1 MCPNPQG
8 GCPWLWSKTA
18 WSPKEACVPSARP
31 RPRPGAVLVAD
42 RHETN
47 RLMLEDRRHPV
58 LVVEDNE
65 VNQALAVAI
74 LAKLGYGAEVA
85 GNGREAVEAVAR
97 AAYGAVLMDCQLPV
111 MDGYQATAEI
121 RRREGTDRHTPII
134 AMTAAA
140 LQHDRE
146 RCLAAG
152 MDDYIAK
159 PVLVADVE
167 VVLSRWL
174 GGEVTART
182 VAGSAHWAES
192 ARDVLDPDRLAELEQ
207 LDPAGNGAGFL
218 CMLVDCFLTRA
229 PADLVSLGAAVQR
242 GDATAIYHV
251 AHRLKGAAAT
261 LGSPGMVS
269 LCEELEAL
277 ASSGGLAPAREL
289 LCCLEQEFARV
300 TGALDVAV
308 PRR

>member
-1 MCPNPQG
+1 
-8 GCPWLWSKTA
+8 
-18 WSPKEACVPSARP
+18 
-31 RPRPGAVLVAD
+31 VLVAD

-47 RLMLEDRRHPV
+47 RLMLEDRRRRV
-58 LVVEDNE
+58 LVVEDNP

-85 GNGREAVEAVAR
+85 GNGREAVEAVAH
-97 AAYGAVLMDCQLPV
+97 AAYGAVLMDCQLPEL
-111 MDGYQATAEI
+111 DGFQATAEI

-140 LQHDRE
+140 LPGDRE

-159 PVLVADVE
+159 PVLVADVA
-167 VVLSRWL
+167 VGLSRWL
-174 GGEVTART
+174 GGEAT
-182 VAGSAHWAES
+182 VPRASASAASAES
-192 ARDVLDPDRLAELEQ
+192 AGDVLDPDRLAELGQ
-207 LDPAGNGAGFL
+207 LDSAGDGSEFL
-218 CMLVDCFLTRA
+218 CMLVDSFLTRV
-229 PADLVSLGAAVQR
+229 PADLASIRTAVQR
-242 GDATAIYHV
+242 GDATVIYHV

-261 LGSPGMVS
+261 LGSLGMVD
-269 LCEELEAL
+269 LCHELEAL
-277 ASSGGLAPAREL
+277 ASTGGLAPAREL

-300 TGALDVAV
+300 TTALDVAV

>member
-1 MCPNPQG
+1 
-8 GCPWLWSKTA
+8 
-18 WSPKEACVPSARP
+18 
-31 RPRPGAVLVAD
+31 
-42 RHETN
+42 
-47 RLMLEDRRHPV
+47 MLEDRRRRV
-58 LVVEDNE
+58 LVVEDNP

-85 GNGREAVEAVAR
+85 GNGREAVEAVAH

-140 LQHDRE
+140 LRGDHE

-159 PVLVADVE
+159 PVLVSDVA
-167 VVLSRWL
+167 VGLSRWL
-174 GGEVTART
+174 GGEAT
-182 VAGSAHWAES
+182 VPRASASAASAES
-192 ARDVLDPDRLAELEQ
+192 ARDVLDPDRLAELGQ
-207 LDPAGNGAGFL
+207 LDSARDGSGFL
-218 CMLVDCFLTRA
+218 FILVDCFLTRA
-229 PADLVSLGAAVQR
+229 PADLASLRAAVQR

-261 LGSPGMVS
+261 LGSPGMVD
-269 LCEELEAL
+269 LCQELEGL
-277 ASSGGLAPAREL
+277 ASTGGLAPAREL

-300 TGALDVAV
+300 ATALDVAV

>member
-1 MCPNPQG
+1 VG
-8 GCPWLWSKTA
+8 
-18 WSPKEACVPSARP
+18 R
-31 RPRPGAVLVAD
+31 VLVAD

-47 RLMLEDRRHPV
+47 RLMLEDRRRRV
-58 LVVEDNE
+58 LLVEDNE

-74 LAKLGYGAEVA
+74 LAKLGYVAEVA
-85 GNGREAVEAVAR
+85 GNGRAAVETVALGN
-97 AAYGAVLMDCQLPV
+97 YGAVLMDCQLPV

-140 LQHDRE
+140 LPGDRAQ
-146 RCLAAG
+146 CLAAG

-159 PVLVADVE
+159 PVLVANVE

-182 VAGSAHWAES
+182 VAGSARWAES
-192 ARDVLDPDRLAELEQ
+192 ARDVLDPDRLAELGQ
-207 LDPAGNGAGFL
+207 LDSTGDGWEFL
-218 CMLVDCFLTRA
+218 RMLVDCFLTRA
-229 PADLVSLGAAVQR
+229 PTDLASLGAAVQR
-242 GDATAIYHV
+242 GDATAIYQV
-251 AHRLKGAAAT
+251 THRLKGAAAT
-261 LGSPGMVS
+261 IGSPGMVEV
-269 LCEELEAL
+269 CQALETL
-277 ASSGGLAPAREL
+277 ASSGGLAPAGEL
-289 LCCLEQEFARV
+289 LDCLEHEFARV

>member
-1 MCPNPQG
+1 M
-8 GCPWLWSKTA
+8 
-18 WSPKEACVPSARP
+18 SPARHD
-31 RPRPGAVLVAD
+31 RTDRRVLVAD

-47 RLMLEDRRHPV
+47 RLMLEDRRRRV
-58 LVVEDNE
+58 LVVEDNP

-85 GNGREAVEAVAR
+85 GNGREAVAAVGH

-134 AMTAAA
+134 AMTAAVLA
-140 LQHDRE
+140 GDRE

-159 PVLVADVE
+159 PVLVSDVQ
-167 VVLSRWL
+167 VGLSRWL
-174 GGEVTART
+174 RGEATAPR
-182 VAGSAHWAES
+182 ASASAES
-192 ARDVLDPDRLAELEQ
+192 AELARDVLDPDRLAELGQ
-207 LDPAGNGAGFL
+207 LDSAGDGSEFL

-229 PADLVSLGAAVQR
+229 PADLASLGAAVQR

-261 LGSPGMVS
+261 LGSPGMVN
-269 LCEELEAL
+269 LCQELEAL
-277 ASSGGLAPAREL
+277 AHAGGLAPAREL
-289 LCCLEQEFARV
+289 LGCLEQEFGRV
-300 TGALDVAV
+300 TSALDVAV

>member
-1 MCPNPQG
+1 MP
-8 GCPWLWSKTA
+8 
-18 WSPKEACVPSARP
+18 
-31 RPRPGAVLVAD
+31 
-42 RHETN
+42 
-47 RLMLEDRRHPV
+47 EDRRRRV
-58 LVVEDNE
+58 LVVEDNP

-74 LAKLGYGAEVA
+74 LAKLGYRAEVA
-85 GNGREAVEAVAR
+85 GNGREAVEAVAQ
-97 AAYGAVLMDCQLPV
+97 AAYAAVLMDCQLPV
-111 MDGYQATAEI
+111 LDGYQATAEI

-140 LQHDRE
+140 LPGDRE

-192 ARDVLDPDRLAELEQ
+192 AGDVLDPDRLAELEQ
-207 LDPAGNGAGFL
+207 LDSAENGSPFL
-218 CMLVDCFLTRA
+218 GMLVDCFLTRA
-229 PADLVSLGAAVQR
+229 PADLASLDAAVQR

-261 LGSPGMVS
+261 LGSPGMVD
-269 LCEELEAL
+269 LCQKLEAL
-277 ASSGGLAPAREL
+277 ATTGGLAPAREL
-289 LCCLEQEFARV
+289 LCCLEQELGRV

>member
-1 MCPNPQG
+1 
-8 GCPWLWSKTA
+8 
-18 WSPKEACVPSARP
+18 
-31 RPRPGAVLVAD
+31 
-42 RHETN
+42 
-47 RLMLEDRRHPV
+47 MLEDRRRRV
-58 LVVEDNE
+58 LVVEDNP

-85 GNGREAVEAVAR
+85 GNGREAVEAVAH

-140 LQHDRE
+140 LPGNGK

-159 PVLVADVE
+159 PVLVSDVA
-167 VVLSRWL
+167 VGLSRWL
-174 GGEVTART
+174 HGEAT
-182 VAGSAHWAES
+182 VPWASASAES
-192 ARDVLDPDRLAELEQ
+192 ARDVLDPDRLAELGQ
-207 LDPAGNGAGFL
+207 LDSARDGSEFL

-229 PADLVSLGAAVQR
+229 PADLARLRAAVQG

-251 AHRLKGAAAT
+251 AHCLKGAAAT
-261 LGSPGMVS
+261 LGSPGMVD
-269 LCEELEAL
+269 LCQELEAL
-277 ASSGGLAPAREL
+277 ASTGGLAPAREL

-300 TGALDVAV
+300 TTALDAAV